1 MAPRQEEIRELK
13 AQNRQLEKALRDR
26 ERELYSI
33 QRIGK
38 ALSSTLHLN
47 ELLNLIMQEIT
58 TLMDADRSSLFLVD
72 HERKQIWSKI
82 ALKAEVKE
90 IRLPLGKGISGHV
103 AAAGEII
110 NIPDAYKDKRFD
122 PATDK
127 RTGYRTRSILCIPVW
142 NPAAPGDLQKII
154 GVIQVLNK
162 KQGVFTAED
171 ETLLEALAGQ
181 VAISISHAWLY
192 DRLAKKFRETDLL
205 YDVEQLLSSEY
216 ELPDITQKILHKTVA
231 HLKAR
236 WVLAYFPV
244 EGQYWFL
251 GVNDRGEERFMKH
264 AAVSLGWANFAQ
276 HPSPAG
282 LTDRREECRQY
293 FEIAEDL
300 DSLTVS
306 ALVSPIR
313 FYHQDYGVLMALG
326 LKAAEGQDF
335 EDERIMLELV
345 AQMISRAQEIYQ
357 LRETALKRER
367 LSAIGQMMSTVVHD
381 IRGPVNTIYGFMD
394 LIEDTNTSPGERR
407 EFAEIIRDEIKSAM
421 NMITEVLDFA
431 KGKTSILPRKT
442 SVDKLVKRF
451 MPRLQQMCQ
460 QQNTELVIAANSKQ
474 LLYADEEKL
483 NRVFYNITKNALE
496 AMGTGGK
503 FHFEV
508 TDDGREVAFR
518 FSDTG
523 PGIPRDIR
531 RRLFDSFVTSG
542 KESGTGLGLAI
553 VKKIVDEHHGEIEI
567 DSREGEGATFL
578 IKLPVYR

>member
-1 MAPRQEEIRELK
+1 MATRQVEIRELK
-13 AQNRQLEKALRDR
+13 AQNRRLEKALRGR

-38 ALSSTLHLN
+38 ALSSTLHLD

-103 AAAGEII
+103 AAAGETI
-110 NIPDAYKDKRFD
+110 NIPDAYKDSRFD

-127 RTGYRTRSILCIPVW
+127 RTGYRTRSILCLPVW

-205 YDVEQLLSSEY
+205 YEVEQLLSTEY
-216 ELPDITQKILHKTVA
+216 ELPVITQKILHKTVI

-251 GVNDRGEERFMKH
+251 GVNEGGEKRFMKH
-264 AAVSLGWANFAQ
+264 SAVSLGWNDFVQ
-276 HPSPAG
+276 HSSPAG
-282 LTDRREECRQY
+282 LRDCREECRQY
-293 FEIAEDL
+293 FGIEENL
-300 DSLTVS
+300 DSATLT

-313 FYHQDYGVLMALG
+313 FYHQDYGVLIALG

-345 AQMISRAQEIYQ
+345 AQMISRAQEIHQ

-394 LIEDTNTSPGERR
+394 LIEDTGTSPSERR

-442 SVDKLVKRF
+442 SVDNLVKRF
-451 MPRLQQMCQ
+451 TPRLRQMCQ
-460 QQNTELVIAANSKQ
+460 QQNTELVCNVNSSQ
-474 LLYADEEKL
+474 LIYADEEKL

-496 AMGTGGK
+496 AMGEGGK
-503 FHFEV
+503 FRFEV
-508 TDDGREVAFR
+508 TDDNREVAFR

-531 RRLFDSFVTSG
+531 HRLFDSFVTSG

-578 IKLPVYR
+578 IKLPVHR

>member
-1 MAPRQEEIRELK
+1 MATRQEELRELK
-13 AQNRQLEKALRDR
+13 AQNRRLEKALHNR

-103 AAAGEII
+103 AATGETI
-110 NIPDAYKDKRFD
+110 NIPDAYKDSRFD

-127 RTGYRTRSILCIPVW
+127 RTGYRTRSILCLPVW

-162 KQGVFTAED
+162 KQGVFTRED

-192 DRLAKKFRETDLL
+192 DRLARKFRETDLL
-205 YDVEQLLSSEY
+205 YEVEQLLSSEY
-216 ELPDITQKILHKTVA
+216 ELPDIILKILHKTVA
-231 HLKAR
+231 HLQAH
-236 WVLAYFPV
+236 WVLACFPV

-251 GVNDRGEERFMKH
+251 GVKEGGEERFMKH
-264 AAVSLGWANFAQ
+264 AAVSLGWTDFVQ

-282 LTDRREECRQY
+282 LRDCREECRHY
-293 FEIAEDL
+293 FGIEE
-300 DSLTVS
+300 SLESTTLA
-306 ALVSPIR
+306 ALVLPIR

-335 EDERIMLELV
+335 EDERIMLELM
-345 AQMISRAQEIYQ
+345 AQMISRAQEIQQ

-394 LIEDTNTSPGERR
+394 LIEDTSTSTSERR
-407 EFAEIIRDEIKSAM
+407 EFAAIIRDEIKSAM

-442 SVDKLVKRF
+442 SVDNLMKRF
-451 MPRLQQMCQ
+451 TLRLRQMCQ
-460 QQNTELVIAANSKQ
+460 QQNTELICHVNSSQ

-496 AMGTGGK
+496 AMGEGGK

-508 TDDGREVAFR
+508 TDDSREVFFR

-523 PGIPRDIR
+523 PGIPREIR
-531 RRLFDSFVTSG
+531 HRLFDSFVTSG

-567 DSREGEGATFL
+567 DSREGEGTTFL

>member
-1 MAPRQEEIRELK
+1 MATRQEEIRELK
-13 AQNRQLEKALRDR
+13 AQNRRLEKALGDR

-38 ALSSTLHLN
+38 ALSSTLHLD

-103 AAAGEII
+103 AAAGETI
-110 NIPDAYKDKRFD
+110 NIPDAYKDSRFD

-162 KQGVFTAED
+162 KQGVFTTED

-205 YDVEQLLSSEY
+205 YEVEQLLSSEY
-216 ELPDITQKILHKTVA
+216 ELPVITQKILHKTVI

-251 GVNDRGEERFMKH
+251 GVNEGGEERFMRH
-264 AAVSLGWANFAQ
+264 TAVSLGWTDFAQ

-282 LTDRREECRQY
+282 LRYCREECRQY
-293 FEIAEDL
+293 FGIEENL
-300 DSLTVS
+300 DSATLA

-313 FYHQDYGVLMALG
+313 FYHQDYGVLIALG

-335 EDERIMLELV
+335 DDERIMLELV

-394 LIEDTNTSPGERR
+394 LIEDTGTSASERR

-442 SVDKLVKRF
+442 SVDNLVKRF
-451 MPRLQQMCQ
+451 TPRLRQMCQ
-460 QQNTELVIAANSKQ
+460 QQNTELLCEVNSSQ
-474 LLYADEEKL
+474 LIYADEEKL

-496 AMGTGGK
+496 AMGEGGK

-508 TDDGREVAFR
+508 TDDSREVAFR
-518 FSDTG
+518 FSDNG

-531 RRLFDSFVTSG
+531 HRLFDSFVTSG